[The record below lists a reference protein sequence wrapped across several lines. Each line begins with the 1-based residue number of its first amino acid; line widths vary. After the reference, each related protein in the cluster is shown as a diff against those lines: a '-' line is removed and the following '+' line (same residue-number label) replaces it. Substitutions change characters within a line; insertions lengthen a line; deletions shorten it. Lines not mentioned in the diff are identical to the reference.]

1 MIRAARHM
9 MQSLLGLLT
18 IGWMTRGR
26 IAWRYWAWRSKTAF
40 GPNSPRSRLPSIL
53 AFARWV
59 WLMRR
64 FTRPALSSPG
74 HDPGG
79 SPREEHNYGR

>member
-1 MIRAARHM
+1 MIRAAQHA
-9 MQSLLGLLT
+9 MQSILGMLT

-26 IAWRYWAWRSKTAF
+26 IARRYWAWRSKTAF
-40 GPNSPRSRLPSIL
+40 GPHGPRSRLPTIL

-64 FTRPALSSPG
+64 FTRPALSSHG
-74 HDPGG
+74 HAPGG
-79 SPREEHNYGR
+79 SPREEHHNG